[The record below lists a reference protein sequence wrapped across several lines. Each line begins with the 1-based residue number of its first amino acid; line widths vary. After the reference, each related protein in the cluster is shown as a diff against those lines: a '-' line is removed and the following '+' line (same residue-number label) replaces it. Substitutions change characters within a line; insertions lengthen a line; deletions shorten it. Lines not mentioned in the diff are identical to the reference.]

1 MGEGLREGPEVLPD
15 GGVDFL
21 GVEKS
26 SGPAKD
32 TSVVLSKGTVTSTP
46 YAGDAQILMELQP
59 TYSNK
64 REDAEVI
71 ATYDVE
77 FRFPDPEYVS
87 RTKRG
92 NWGDVLTEM
101 DDFTWKFLDA
111 LDDLGIA
118 DDTIVVWT
126 SDNGF
131 DTYYVCRPFTRSCGR
146 SMDRF
151 FGAGRG
157 GPLTSL
163 EGSNRT
169 PNPVRW
175 PGKRMTVV

>member
-1 MGEGLREGPEVLPD
+1 MGEGPEVLPG

-71 ATYDVE
+71 ATYDVD

-92 NWGDVLTEM
+92 NWGDVLTQM
-101 DDFTWKFLDA
+101 DDFTWKFL
-111 LDDLGIA
+111 
-118 DDTIVVWT
+118 
-126 SDNGF
+126 
-131 DTYYVCRPFTRSCGR
+131 TRSTIW
-146 SMDRF
+146 
-151 FGAGRG
+151 ALQPVHVTG
-157 GPLTSL
+157 GEP
-163 EGSNRT
+163 RT
-169 PNPVRW
+169 PCA
-175 PGKRMTVV
+175 GQGSG